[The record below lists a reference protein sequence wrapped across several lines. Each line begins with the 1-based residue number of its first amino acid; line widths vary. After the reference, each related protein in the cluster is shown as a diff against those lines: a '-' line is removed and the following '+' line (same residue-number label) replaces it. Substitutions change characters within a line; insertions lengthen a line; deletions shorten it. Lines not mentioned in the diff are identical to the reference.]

1 MKVIIDGAMKYCL
14 ACELNTDSSTGL
26 PNTEFVQLLKY
37 LMDVLFTSTGS
48 TVPVEQVVPKDKT
61 SPNTGINNYFCT
73 MAISTCYT
81 CIFTFI
87 HTYIHTYKHIQ
98 MPLKSNT
105 FEDHQCHI
113 TMNINNEFS

>member
-61 SPNTGINNYFCT
+61 SPNTGINNCFCT
-73 MAISTCYT
+73 MAISTRYT

-87 HTYIHTYKHIQ
+87 HTYIQTYTDASEIKH
-98 MPLKSNT
+98 L
-105 FEDHQCHI
+105 
-113 TMNINNEFS
+113 